1 MIIGIDASRAV
12 VTPRTGTEA
21 YAYHLIQSLVPLAVE
36 AGHTLRLYFNQ
47 APEADLLN
55 LAAVD
60 PVVIPQRRLWTH
72 VRLRRELL
80 DRPPDVFFTPA
91 HVIPIGYGGASVAT
105 VHDLGYRYFPE
116 SHTRQQRAY
125 LDWSTRHNAQT
136 ARRVIAD
143 SRATQVDLE
152 HAYAIPSDKVDVIY
166 PGADPSL
173 APVTDAGQLAAVAE
187 QYGISMRYLF
197 YLGTL
202 QPRKNLVRLVEAFAA
217 SGLATNTEQP
227 TMLVLAGKAGWMADD
242 LLESVAALP
251 PAIRAQIVLP
261 GFVDEADKAALISG
275 ATALV
280 FPSLYEGFG
289 FPVLEGQACA
299 TAVLCA
305 NSSSL
310 PEVAGDAALLV
321 DPLDVDALTTGLQAI
336 ANNASLRALLVE
348 RGLRNLERFHWS
360 DTAAAVL
367 RTLEAA
373 AA

>member
-12 VTPRTGTEA
+12 VTPRTGTES
-21 YAYHLIQSLVPLAVE
+21 YAYHLIQSLAPLAAE

-47 APEADLLN
+47 APGPDLLD
-55 LAAVD
+55 LPAVD
-60 PVVIPQRRLWTH
+60 GVVIPQRRLWTH

-80 DRPPDVFFTPA
+80 DRPPDLFFTPA
-91 HVIPIGYGGASVAT
+91 HVIPVGYGGASVAT

-125 LDWSTRHNAQT
+125 LDWSTRHNAET

-143 SRATQVDLE
+143 SQATQSDLE
-152 HAYAIPSDKVDVIY
+152 SAYAIPPDKVDVIY

-173 APVTDAGQLAAVAE
+173 ARVTDAGQLAAAAGR
-187 QYGISMRYLF
+187 YGISMPYLF
-197 YLGTL
+197 YVGTL

-217 SGLATNTEQP
+217 SGLATDGERP
-227 TMLVLAGKAGWMADD
+227 VMLVLAGKAGWMADD
-242 LLESVAALP
+242 LLAAVAALP
-251 PAIRAQIVLP
+251 PPIRTQVVLP
-261 GFVDEADKAALISG
+261 GFVEEADKAALISG

-299 TAVLCA
+299 TAVFGA
-305 NSSSL
+305 NTSSL
-310 PEVAGDAALLV
+310 PEVAGDGALLV
-321 DPLDVDALTTGLQAI
+321 DPLDLDALTAGLQTIVNDAL
-336 ANNASLRALLVE
+336 LRAALVE
-348 RGLRNLERFHWS
+348 RGLHNLERFRWS
-360 DTAAAVL
+360 DAAAAVL

-373 AA
+373 AS